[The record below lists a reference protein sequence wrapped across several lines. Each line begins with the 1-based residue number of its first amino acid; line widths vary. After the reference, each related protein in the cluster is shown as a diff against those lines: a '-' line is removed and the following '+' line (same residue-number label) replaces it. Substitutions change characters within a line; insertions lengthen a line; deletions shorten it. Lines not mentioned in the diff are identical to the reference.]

1 MKKMKK
7 IAALL
12 LAMAMVMGMSLT
24 AFAAKTGA
32 SIVVKGLS
40 TAGKQTV
47 KIYEIYRLDD
57 NDNLWQPSDWA
68 KTILTSPDDLNN
80 TEKIASLATAVTDT
94 VCIAT
99 QESTTGTVTFSETDA
114 LKLQAGAY
122 LVIATDSTNQ
132 TVYNPMVAVTYDY
145 DANNLI
151 KATTAT
157 VTAKANSYT
166 ITKTQKDDDAV
177 VAVGDLI
184 PYEIRTTIPYV
195 ADGTANKTLVITDT
209 LTGAI
214 YDTDKADF
222 TLTVGGNKVEN
233 IQPVVKENKA
243 GFTLTLDSLVGIAN
257 ENAGKEVVITYKA
270 VVTAVD
276 EITNTASSNRVTD
289 ENGEE
294 IPTTPTENYTGQITI
309 TKVNESN
316 EVLKGAEFVLYRINE
331 NGKKE
336 YAEIS
341 NSYITGVWHIENE
354 DGSVPTG
361 AGKVVTNDNGTYT
374 VKGLDVG
381 TYYFKETVAPD
392 GYSINATDV
401 AGEITK
407 TEKDST
413 VEVKGSATMTD
424 TKLTNLPST
433 GGIGTTIFTIGG
445 CLIMIVAAG
454 LFFATRKK
462 SAK

>member
-122 LVIATDSTNQ
+122 LVIATDEGNQ

-145 DANNLI
+145 DDNNLI

-195 ADGTANKTLVITDT
+195 ADSTANKTLVITDT

-214 YDTDKADF
+214 YDANEADF

-233 IQPVVKENKA
+233 IQPVVKENKD
-243 GFTLTLDSLVGIAN
+243 GFTLTLDSLISVAN

-401 AGEITK
+401 SGEITK